1 MLPVATLQTEQI
13 GRALFAGFFRTRDAA
28 VTSSSSSFLSFL
40 VKPWRSWA
48 VGFYDDDD
56 ERSSFYCSFEVP
68 VEICIT
74 LGRMTGS
81 PFSPVHPVP
90 AK

>member
-1 MLPVATLQTEQI
+1 LAVNVELTGINAATKNL
-13 GRALFAGFFRTRDAA
+13 GL
-28 VTSSSSSFLSFL
+28 
-40 VKPWRSWA
+40 RSY
-48 VGFYDDDD
+48 F
-56 ERSSFYCSFEVP
+56 ERKYLGS

-74 LGRMTGS
+74 LGRMTDS

>member
-1 MLPVATLQTEQI
+1 MRGDRRRFGLQGGSRWKKRDPREMETNVEEVAVS
-13 GRALFAGFFRTRDAA
+13 LF
-28 VTSSSSSFLSFL
+28 
-40 VKPWRSWA
+40 
-48 VGFYDDDD
+48 
-56 ERSSFYCSFEVP
+56 P